1 MEIEIKLTSIHA
13 VLAIVAGYVSFLLS
27 TGAIAGVGKN
37 EVLAVLAAL
46 IILYIGGQISERTF
60 GKEAVGGTKGWLW
73 SGILPF
79 FFIWIMVWVILYN
92 MY

>member
-13 VLAIVAGYVSFLLS
+13 ALALVAGYVSYLLS

-60 GKEAVGGTKGWLW
+60 GKEAVGGTKGWFT
-73 SGILPF
+73 SGIIPF
-79 FFIWIMVWVILYN
+79 FFVWIMVWVVLYN